1 LSSGQGIESV
11 VPVWLKEAGMVASSN
26 SGPGYMEKGSGVP
39 VVMLPGA
46 EGCKEFWKFQVEA
59 LSPRYRA
66 VATDLLINRPSLSS
80 CMADYAAYTLGL
92 MDSLGIEKAVIM
104 GESFGGMVTQHI
116 AINHPERTIAVALC
130 NTLDRPRGD
139 AFGLNMFTL
148 ATLVAMVSNSPFI
161 PRDIRKRMIMW
172 AGRHR
177 GLVYD
182 ATPGNAVLTD
192 YFIDYGLEQGALAQ
206 LDRFVFAG
214 RKANYTERL
223 REIAVPALVLHGS
236 EDRVS
241 TDRTANE
248 IASRIPGAELAVIQ
262 GGGHCHQQTMPE
274 RTNEVLLEWLD
285 RVTAGKSA

>member
-1 LSSGQGIESV
+1 MVGSSS
-11 VPVWLKEAGMVASSN
+11 

-59 LSPRYRA
+59 LGPRYRA
-66 VATDLLINRPSLSS
+66 VATDLLVNRPSRSS
-80 CMADYAAYTLGL
+80 CMAEYAAYTLGL
-92 MDSLGIEKAVIM
+92 MDTLGIDKAVIV

-116 AINHPERTIAVALC
+116 AINHPERTLAVVLC

-148 ATLVAMVSNSPFI
+148 ATLVAMVGNSPII
-161 PRDIRKRMIMW
+161 PRDIRKKVLMW
-172 AGRHR
+172 AGKHR

-182 ATPGNAVLTD
+182 ATPRNAILAD

-214 RKANYTERL
+214 RKANYTDRL
-223 REIAVPALVLHGS
+223 CEIAVPTLVMHGS

-241 TDRTANE
+241 TDRTTRE
-248 IASRIPGAELAVIQ
+248 ISSRIPGSEVAVIQ
-262 GGGHCHQQTMPE
+262 GGGHCHQQTMPDE
-274 RTNEVLLEWLD
+274 TNEALLEWLD
-285 RVTAGKSA
+285 RVTATAGD